1 MKNQRIGFLGT
12 GIMGYQMA
20 RNLCEAGYHLS
31 AWNRTRDKAA
41 GLEANGALIAQS
53 PQQAAENADIVI
65 VMLSDGPTCDQI
77 LFHGDSHDD
86 GIGNGA
92 AVVDCM
98 TEESTLIVMSSIPM
112 ETAQEHAHAA
122 KTRGIKYL
130 DAPVSGGEKGAIEGR
145 LVIMV
150 GGEASTYE
158 ECKSLF
164 QVLGRPT
171 HVGPT
176 GCGQLAKL
184 ANQLIV
190 ANTINTVAEAL
201 LLARQGG
208 ADPAAVRTA
217 LLGGFADSEILK
229 QHGERISQANWRPG
243 APAKH
248 QLKDCQ
254 TALRLA
260 EKLNLDLPLS
270 KLALEMFSSMI
281 DQGNGEL
288 DHSAVYLEVLR
299 RNHLD

>member
-1 MKNQRIGFLGT
+1 MKSQRIGFLGT
-12 GIMGYQMA
+12 GIMGFQMA
-20 RNLCEAGYHLS
+20 RNLCEAGYPLS
-31 AWNRTRDKAA
+31 AWNRTREKAV
-41 GLEANGALIAQS
+41 GLAAKGALIAEF
-53 PQQAAENADIVI
+53 PQRAAEGADMVI
-65 VMLSDGPTCDQI
+65 VMLSDGPTCDQVLI
-77 LFHGDSHDD
+77 HGDGESV
-86 GIGNGA
+86 
-92 AVVDCM
+92 AVLDCM
-98 TEESTLIVMSSIPM
+98 APEATLIVMSSIPM
-112 ETAQEHAHAA
+112 ETAQEHAQAA
-122 KTRGIKYL
+122 QARSVKYL
-130 DAPVSGGEKGAIEGR
+130 DAPVSGGEKGATEGR

-150 GGEASTYE
+150 GGESSIYE

-164 QVLGRPT
+164 EILGRPT
-171 HVGPT
+171 LVGPT

-208 ADPAAVRTA
+208 ADPAAVRAA

-254 TALRLA
+254 TALTLA

-270 KLALEMFSSMI
+270 KLALEMFTSMI

-299 RNHLD
+299 RNHLN

>member
-1 MKNQRIGFLGT
+1 MDKQHIGFLGT
-12 GIMGYQMA
+12 GIMGFQMA
-20 RNLCEAGYHLS
+20 RNLCEAGYRLS

-41 GLEANGALIAQS
+41 GLEAKGALIAES
-53 PQQAAENADIVI
+53 PQQAAEGADVVI
-65 VMLSDGPTCDQI
+65 VMLSDGPTCDQV
-77 LFHGDSHDD
+77 LFHGDSKS
-86 GIGNGA
+86 A
-92 AVVDCM
+92 AVLDCM
-98 TEESTLIVMSSIPM
+98 SAGSTLIVMSSIPM
-112 ETAQEHAHAA
+112 ETAQEHAKAA
-122 KTRGIKYL
+122 QTRNIKYL
-130 DAPVSGGEKGAIEGR
+130 DAPVSGGEKGATEGR
-145 LVIMV
+145 LVVMV
-150 GGEASTYE
+150 GGELSTYE
-158 ECKSLF
+158 ECKSIF

-171 HVGPT
+171 HVGPS

-201 LLARQGG
+201 ILARAGG
-208 ADPAAVRTA
+208 ADPAAVRSA

-229 QHGERISQANWRPG
+229 QHGERMSQGDWQPG

-254 TALRLA
+254 TALALA
-260 EKLNLDLPLS
+260 KKLNLDLPLS
-270 KLALEMFSSMI
+270 SLALEMFTAMI

>member
-1 MKNQRIGFLGT
+1 MSKQRIGFLGT

-20 RNLCEAGYHLS
+20 RNLCEAGYLLS

-41 GLEANGALIAQS
+41 GLETNGALIAQS
-53 PQQAAENADIVI
+53 PQQAAEGADIVI
-65 VMLSDGPTCDQI
+65 VMLSDGPTCDQV
-77 LFHGDSHDD
+77 LFHGDSDST
-86 GIGNGA
+86 

-98 TEESTLIVMSSIPM
+98 AEESTLIVMSSIPM
-112 ETAQEHAHAA
+112 ETAQEHALAA
-122 KTRGIKYL
+122 QTRGVKYL
-130 DAPVSGGEKGAIEGR
+130 DAPVSGGEKGATEGR

-150 GGEASTYE
+150 GGQLSTFE
-158 ECKSLF
+158 ECKLLF

-171 HVGPT
+171 HVGPS

-208 ADPAAVRTA
+208 ADPAAVRAA
-217 LLGGFADSEILK
+217 LLGGFADSEILR

-254 TALRLA
+254 TALALA

-281 DQGNGEL
+281 DQGNGDL